1 MSELKIRDISFY
13 SFIVL
18 IAGLLLTSTV
28 LFISL
33 NKIKLLNNQLS
44 VISKAKNSFLEVKIN
59 SENLLITKD
68 LSESIKL
75 WTISIKNFDRDFK
88 SLSPLQKKRFDNLWY
103 VSKKEIK
110 EIKEILNHK
119 ILEPQNLHQKSLLM
133 LKGEMFALKDRSEM
147 FLVIDSLTKKWNF
160 YFSMRDLS

>member
-1 MSELKIRDISFY
+1 MSELKIKDISFY

-18 IAGLLLTSTV
+18 IVGLLLTSTV

-33 NKIKLLNNQLS
+33 NKIKLLNDQLS

-68 LSESIKL
+68 LSEAIKL
-75 WTISIKNFDRDFK
+75 WFSSIENFDRDFK
-88 SLSPLQKKRFDNLWY
+88 SLSPSQKKRFDNLWY

-110 EIKEILNHK
+110 EITTILHQK
-119 ILEPQNLHQKSLLM
+119 VLEPQNLHQKPLLM

-147 FLVIDSLTKKWNF
+147 FLVVDSLTKKWNF
-160 YFSMRDLS
+160 YFNIKDLF